1 LLRKVV
7 VATGLGTPTGASKK
21 LHFRCAALPAAASL
35 GSSATSHL
43 PPTHARSAL
52 PAGSTPPRT
61 RTALKVP
68 AQSPRAQRVQW
79 TRSRHLPGAQPAPRA
94 RSRSSQTERRAR
106 PAACRSATTGSKS
119 TGPPPHTSRTR
130 AQGTPVCRR

>member
-7 VATGLGTPTGASKK
+7 VATGLGPPTGASKK

-130 AQGTPVCRR
+130 AQGTPVSRR